1 MKRVLMILLACL
13 LILPAQAETVQDQAL
28 AFIQDA
34 GIAADSVMRVGND
47 VIVTLL
53 NGGTAVLDCP
63 GDFDSLNLSWRFDG
77 ATDADV
83 ALYLDHALRMLSV
96 LEAKSPADG
105 KRAQAY
111 AALVDSGLE
120 DMTVL
125 GAQGIRVLILQIYRG
140 DDSGLNGLRG
150 RLLLR
155 LLKKK
160 DSY

>member
-28 AFIQDA
+28 AFVQDA

-53 NGGTAVLDCP
+53 NGGTAVLNCP

-96 LEAKSPADG
+96 LDAKSPADG

-125 GAQGIRVLILQIYRG
+125 GAQGSWRRKIHIRQQN
-140 DDSGLNGLRG
+140 SG
-150 RLLLR
+150 RLVGV
-155 LLKKK
+155 
-160 DSY
+160 Y